1 VAETAIEGII
11 SINDQGLI
19 SYWNPGAE
27 RMFDRPAA
35 EVVGE
40 PVSIALP
47 ERVLPSL
54 ETASE
59 EIVGTTFETIGTRR
73 DGSTFPIELSL
84 SSWSAGASARYV
96 TGIARDITERKTTE
110 QALEEKAEELA
121 RSNHELEQ
129 FAYIASHDLQ
139 EPLRMVSNYT
149 QLLSRRYKDKLDTD
163 ANEFIAFAV
172 DGAKRMQDLIH
183 GLLEYARVGTRGK
196 EFTPTPMDQVV
207 NAALMNLSTAIAD
220 AKADVNVTVMPT
232 LACDASQLT
241 QVFQN
246 LVSNAI
252 KFRRNGDRPIIKISA
267 HRENG
272 HWALRV
278 ADNGIGID
286 RKYFERIF
294 QMFQRL
300 HGRDEYPGTGI
311 GLALCKKIIE
321 RHGGEMSVASEAG
334 RGTTFSFTIPDRP
347 EAN

>member
-1 VAETAIEGII
+1 
-11 SINDQGLI
+11 
-19 SYWNPGAE
+19 
-27 RMFDRPAA
+27 
-35 EVVGE
+35 
-40 PVSIALP
+40 
-47 ERVLPSL
+47 
-54 ETASE
+54 
-59 EIVGTTFETIGTRR
+59 
-73 DGSTFPIELSL
+73 
-84 SSWSAGASARYV
+84 
-96 TGIARDITERKTTE
+96 
-110 QALEEKAEELA
+110 
-121 RSNHELEQ
+121 
-129 FAYIASHDLQ
+129 
-139 EPLRMVSNYT
+139 MVSNYT
-149 QLLSRRYKDKLDTD
+149 QLLSRRYKDKLDAD

-220 AKADVNVTVMPT
+220 SKADINVAVLPT

-252 KFRRNGDRPIIKISA
+252 KFRRNGDRPIIRISA

-321 RHGGEMSVASEAG
+321 RHGGEMSVASDAG
-334 RGTTFSFTIPDRP
+334 RGTTFSFTLPDRP